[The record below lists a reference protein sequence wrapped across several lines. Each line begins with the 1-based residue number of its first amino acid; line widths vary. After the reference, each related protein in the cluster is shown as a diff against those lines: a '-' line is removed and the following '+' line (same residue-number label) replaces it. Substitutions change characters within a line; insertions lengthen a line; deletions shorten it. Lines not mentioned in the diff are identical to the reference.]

1 MEDPGRPI
9 PASACRPEGPTA
21 DQLGSKRTV
30 LYSGP
35 RPLAAVTERR
45 GQVFVADTQDG
56 ILRLG
61 EGKTEFERVVA
72 LGVGEFL
79 VADLNLYWSR
89 EKGLWRAGLNAIDA
103 TPDPVAAQL
112 GHEIALLRYDGT
124 HLYFADPMA
133 RGAYRVPL
141 MGGALETIASGSD
154 VRDQVVEAG
163 YLYYAMADGWLLSWT
178 TPSGLGEGASKRV
191 LRVVVAG
198 GAMPVPVSPAALSE
212 PPAIAAAGELVYWA
226 DDFELVKSEDASARS
241 SLAIAG
247 PRASGRPGRV
257 VRLELVDERLYFTD
271 DGGNLGWT
279 ALDGKSC
286 GLIVKNASL
295 SGSDIAADGEAAY
308 LTIANGAVHELW
320 RISVQ

>member
-45 GQVFVADTQDG
+45 GQVFVADTQAG

-163 YLYYAMADGWLLSWT
+163 YLYYAD
-178 TPSGLGEGASKRV
+178 GASKRV
-191 LRVVVAG
+191 QRVVVAG

-212 PPAIAAAGELVYWA
+212 PTAVAAAGELVYWA

-257 VRLELVDERLYFTD
+257 VRLELVDQRLYFTD

-286 GLIVKNASL
+286 GLIVKNAAL
-295 SGSDIAADGEAAY
+295 RGTDIDADGEAAY
-308 LTIANGAVHELW
+308 LTVANGAVHELW
-320 RISVQ
+320 RVSLP